1 MVNRRHFFQRGAQ
14 GVGAAALAS
23 LLSRDGFSASPM
35 NAAGVGSSSGDAPQ
49 PNRGGIAAGPHFAP
63 KAKRVIYLFQ
73 NGAPTHVDLFDY
85 KPRLHK
91 LHGMVL
97 PDGYLEGKR
106 FSSMTGNP
114 QGKLMLQ
121 PVEPFKQHGKGGA
134 RGLCEGWK
142 AGRGDGGQCDPGLFQ
157 QHHTVHRA
165 QPAAGAE
172 GGAAVSVEGADAI
185 YQRAAARLE
194 GVGKAGHQG
203 HPRAQWLS
211 HHHRA
216 RHADGDRWLQERADA
231 G

>member
-1 MVNRRHFFQRGAQ
+1 MNMEKSWHLLKSDGPSLLREHQLMVNRRHFFQRGAQ

-23 LLSRDGFSASPM
+23 LLSRDGFSADSVDS
-35 NAAGVGSSSGDAPQ
+35 AGAGSSGGFSSQ
-49 PNRGGIAAGPHFAP
+49 SNRGGLAAGPHFAP

-134 RGLCEGWK
+134 W
-142 AGRGDGGQCDPGLFQ
+142 
-157 QHHTVHRA
+157 
-165 QPAAGAE
+165 
-172 GGAAVSVEGADAI
+172 VSASCNHVLPLLA
-185 YQRAAARLE
+185 
-194 GVGKAGHQG
+194 
-203 HPRAQWLS
+203 
-211 HHHRA
+211 
-216 RHADGDRWLQERADA
+216 
-231 G
+231 